1 MHQLVF
7 NRFGNTEMAE
17 EYSEEYPSFSN
28 TLNDPYHIL
37 LPIDT
42 QDAFDYNQP
51 ENAKYKKNDITKM
64 LETEIIALQID

>member
-17 EYSEEYPSFSN
+17 EYIEEYNTSAN